1 MATLYPDQ
9 QVFVDLRNGWQ
20 VGIHVLTLVSSSDTF
35 TVPRLGQRTTASV
48 AAEQIRREGDT
59 SAVTVTDDATTQ
71 TGNTNTVTLTG
82 GSRNDTI
89 LICTVHD
96 SSVVNSSVKKTT
108 G

>member
-1 MATLYPDQ
+1 MATLLPSQ

-20 VGIHVLTLVSSSDTF
+20 VGIHVLTIMSSSDTF
-35 TVPRLGQRTTASV
+35 KVPRLGQRSTLSV
-48 AAEQIRREGDT
+48 SAEQIRREGDT

-71 TGNTNTVTLTG
+71 TNAFNTVTLTG
-82 GSRNDTI
+82 GAAEETI

-96 SSVVNSSVKKTT
+96 KTIVNSSVLDQ